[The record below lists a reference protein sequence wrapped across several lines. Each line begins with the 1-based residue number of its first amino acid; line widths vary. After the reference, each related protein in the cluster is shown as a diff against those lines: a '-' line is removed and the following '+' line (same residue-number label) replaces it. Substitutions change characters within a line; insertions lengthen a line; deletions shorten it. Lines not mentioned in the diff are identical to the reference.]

1 MTTTQVLHRE
11 PDPRCRRSM
20 AVAVALSALLVGGPL
35 GVVAMKVQQVRLSYR
50 LDALRA
56 ARADLENVTRELRV
70 ELASLRAPERVERA
84 ARAIGMTAPVRDQVQ
99 LAREYVPGR
108 PDVVR
113 AAARTGAGVP
123 GARGEQF
130 ESRAA
135 ARTGAG
141 VPGARGEPGTSSGEV
156 RVR

>member
-1 MTTTQVLHRE
+1 
-11 PDPRCRRSM
+11 M

-35 GVVAMKVQQVRLSYR
+35 GVVAVKAQQVRLSYR
-50 LDALRA
+50 LDALRV
-56 ARADLENVTRELRV
+56 ARADLENVNRELRV

-99 LAREYVPGR
+99 LAREYMPGR

-113 AAARTGAGVP
+113 AAVRTGAGVP
-123 GARGEQF
+123 GAGGEP
-130 ESRAA
+130 SDRRAA
-135 ARTGAG
+135 GAG
-141 VPGARGEPGTSSGEV
+141 VPGIRGEPGTSSGEA

>member
-1 MTTTQVLHRE
+1 
-11 PDPRCRRSM
+11 M

-35 GVVAMKVQQVRLSYR
+35 GVVAVKAQQVRLSYR

-108 PDVVR
+108 PSVVR
-113 AAARTGAGVP
+113 AAERTGAGVP

-130 ESRAA
+130 ESRAVA
-135 ARTGAG
+135 AQLDK
-141 VPGARGEPGTSSGEV
+141 PGASSGEA
-156 RVR
+156 RVP